1 MFSWWTITVP
11 TVPQEYQLGVIIVRC
26 CPPSIQHP
34 LDDFLEPLGV
44 VAVGQ
49 QPDRAA

>member
-1 MFSWWTITVP
+1 MLSTIDY
-11 TVPQEYQLGVIIVRC
+11 VPQEYRLGVVIVRC
-26 CPPSIQHP
+26 CPPSIQHR